1 MGELHRA
8 RDLEVGRTAALRL
21 LAPSIADNERARLDV
36 LHAAQRVA
44 AIEHPSI
51 AAVYASGHGPD
62 GAFIASEFVPGQQ
75 LSAMVHGTPLHP
87 KRALDLAAQ
96 LADGLAVAQEHGVV
110 HGALS
115 SASVIV
121 TPKGTAKLLDVGLVP
136 WTRAGSAA
144 PRDDVFGI
152 GALLFEML
160 VGRPFRH
167 GWPAELRVPE
177 LPVDVRPVLQQLVA
191 PRPGEGH
198 RRGRAARRG
207 AGGGRAHSGAGHR
220 GVACRR
226 ERGLAWPAGARRP
239 RGAAGAGDARLGL
252 RPRTP
257 DLGRYG
263 VPRRMS
269 ARFVAKAERATTVPM
284 PAALAASMVAVSTC
298 ETKPS
303 VGIAVSEASA
313 CIAASVPIGSVRGL
327 LRSKITSDGASAR
340 IWSRAPCDERAK
352 AIVAPA
358 CWAVV
363 RIFDVNIRSSRIA
376 RIMA

>member
-1 MGELHRA
+1 MPRIVAHFELQAPLGHGTLGELHRA

-62 GAFIASEFVPGQQ
+62 GTFIASEFVPGQQ

-191 PRPGEGH
+191 PRPGEAFDSMATVAAVLRDVALVVAARTAAPATAASPAAVRGGWPG
-198 RRGRAARRG
+198 RPVLVGLVVLLVLATLAWAFVRGR
-207 AGGGRAHSGAGHR
+207 
-220 GVACRR
+220 
-226 ERGLAWPAGARRP
+226 L
-239 RGAAGAGDARLGL
+239 
-252 RPRTP
+252 
-257 DLGRYG
+257 
-263 VPRRMS
+263 
-269 ARFVAKAERATTVPM
+269 
-284 PAALAASMVAVSTC
+284 
-298 ETKPS
+298 
-303 VGIAVSEASA
+303 I
-313 CIAASVPIGSVRGL
+313 
-327 LRSKITSDGASAR
+327 
-340 IWSRAPCDERAK
+340 
-352 AIVAPA
+352 
-358 CWAVV
+358 
-363 RIFDVNIRSSRIA
+363 
-376 RIMA
+376 